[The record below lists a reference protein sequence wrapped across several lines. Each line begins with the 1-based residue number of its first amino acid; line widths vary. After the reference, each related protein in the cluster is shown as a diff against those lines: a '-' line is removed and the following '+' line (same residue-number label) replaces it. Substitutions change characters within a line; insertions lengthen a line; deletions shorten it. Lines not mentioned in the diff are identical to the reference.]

1 MEGETENG
9 LMIDAAPNGRN
20 GQATLTVRLAGEV
33 VTVETFN
40 LTKPKVLADFIKRLC
55 DGRPGIDAK
64 AVEKKLLDLAADLA
78 NKLNAP
84 PAADAGSLPELDTSM
99 IVRPERFIVSQVS
112 GLAVPTM
119 TVMGDKPVGRWLL
132 YLRWADGKRE
142 RRPMTAA
149 IALPDQRR
157 LWIHPEPAAPTA
169 RALPGW
175 SAAARANWLN
185 GAAPC
190 EPADLFKRI
199 CERIAYL
206 IDFPREHAA
215 GTTSTLTLWVLL
227 TYIYQ
232 AWPAVPY
239 LYIGGPLQSG
249 KTRLFD
255 ILSRLAFRG
264 LVVSSMKAATMFRTL
279 HDRGGTLL
287 LDEAEQL
294 KQSQNPD
301 VGEILPLFL
310 AGYKCGGQAMR
321 MEPLGDG
328 GFKAVYFD
336 VFGPKA
342 LACIAGLP
350 PALASRCITVTM
362 FRAAP
367 NSEKPRRRTD
377 ADPKGWQTLRN
388 DLHAVAMEH
397 GPTWLDLAQ
406 RTDVCP
412 TMSGRDYE
420 LWQPLLALAS
430 WVESKGARG
439 LLKLLQNTPWR
450 QSTRAKMRLLQT
462 TTKRCCASCLTTSGQ
477 TARRGPVTFSSKPRR
492 RTRCRSELDAQ
503 GGQHA
508 LETLRVGNPQE
519 LWPEGLRAGDAGQAA
534 LSRGELRHRP
544 WIRWRTGRDIGAGN
558 VPYVPYVPRNDE
570 KCREISGRKGT

>member
-1 MEGETENG
+1 MVHENRLSCRARAIVGAG
-9 LMIDAAPNGRN
+9 LALRPRP
-20 GQATLTVRLAGEV
+20 LRL
-33 VTVETFN
+33 
-40 LTKPKVLADFIKRLC
+40 R
-55 DGRPGIDAK
+55 
-64 AVEKKLLDLAADLA
+64 
-78 NKLNAP
+78 LNA
-84 PAADAGSLPELDTSM
+84 
-99 IVRPERFIVSQVS
+99 
-112 GLAVPTM
+112 AV
-119 TVMGDKPVGRWLL
+119 
-132 YLRWADGKRE
+132 
-142 RRPMTAA
+142 
-149 IALPDQRR
+149 
-157 LWIHPEPAAPTA
+157 
-169 RALPGW
+169 
-175 SAAARANWLN
+175 
-185 GAAPC
+185 PC

-199 CERIAYL
+199 CERVAYL

-215 GTTSTLTLWVLL
+215 GTTSTLALWALL

-232 AWPAVPY
+232 TWPAVPY

-249 KTRLFD
+249 KTRVFD

-310 AGYKCGGQAMR
+310 AGYKRGGQATR

-367 NSEKPRRRTD
+367 NSEKPRRRID
-377 ADPKGWQTLRN
+377 ADPEGWQTLRD
-388 DLHAVAMEH
+388 DLHTVAMEY

-412 TMSGRDYE
+412 AMSGRDYE
-420 LWQPLLALAS
+420 LWQPLLALAW

-439 LLKLLQNTPWR
+439 LLKLLQ
-450 QSTRAKMRLLQT
+450 
-462 TTKRCCASCLTTSGQ
+462 
-477 TARRGPVTFSSKPRR
+477 
-492 RTRCRSELDAQ
+492 E
-503 GGQHA
+503 HA
-508 LETLRVGNPQE
+508 LATIDAGRDETTPDHDETLLRI
-519 LWPEGLRAGDAGQAA
+519 LADDLRAEGAPRPGDILVKAQEADAVSFKNWTPKAVSTHLKRYG
-534 LSRGELRHRP
+534 LETHKS
-544 WIRWRTGRDIGAGN
+544 
-558 VPYVPYVPRNDE
+558 
-570 KCREISGRKGT
+570 CGRKVYGREMLGKLRSVQESYGIDLGFDGEAGGA